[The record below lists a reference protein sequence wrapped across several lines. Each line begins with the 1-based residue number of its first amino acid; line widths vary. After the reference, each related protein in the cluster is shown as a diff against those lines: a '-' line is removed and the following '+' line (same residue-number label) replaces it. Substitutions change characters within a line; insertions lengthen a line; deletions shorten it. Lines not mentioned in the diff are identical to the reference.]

1 MPDRTQMVIQA
12 IQEKITRLEEGFE
25 VKSRE
30 LDGCDEHGEK
40 YWVECNNGFSGRSWD
55 VDPAKNDDIKSFFK
69 RIKEKGINVKGETFY
84 LDPEIPLKK
93 SNIEVVLIDKSRFI
107 ELSKNMR
114 IVKLMVRKYF
124 DFLED
129 ECKEEYKDASLS
141 VRCYRFSLLGE
152 FKKKLSWASC
162 VSRESFIRGIYEDL
176 TGDEFQKVKNDF
188 KKRIVWTEE
197 ERKTFSL

>member
-1 MPDRTQMVIQA
+1 MPDKTQMVIQA

-30 LDGCDEHGEK
+30 LDGCDEYGQK
-40 YWVECNNGFSGRSWD
+40 YWVECKNGFSGRSWD

-69 RIKEKGINVKGETFY
+69 RIKEKGIRVKGETYY

-114 IVKLMVRKYF
+114 IVKQMVRKYF

-129 ECKEEYKDASLS
+129 ECKEEFKEASLDT
-141 VRCYRFSLLGE
+141 RCYRFNLLYE
-152 FKKKLSWASC
+152 FKRKLSWASC
-162 VSRESFIRGIYEDL
+162 VSRESFIRGIHEHL
-176 TGDEFQKVKNDF
+176 TRIEFQKVKNDF
-188 KKRIVWTEE
+188 KKRMVWTEE
-197 ERKTFSL
+197 ERKTFCL